1 MCLEIWHALKIQ
13 HSQFFRRRSWTKR
26 WQLRGSR
33 WLKDSHRTSPYSGV
47 PFYFFLAGAPF
58 YLGHRRP
65 RTVSRA
71 WSDLL
76 QGLTWWGWRL
86 EKFLLGKSLLP
97 PRCYPCLRY
106 NRWGQL
112 PQGWSGSS
120 AFSSKAS
127 FIFVLSCQP
136 FQIKILSQC
145 RPKGAELG
153 EGAEKDA
160 GLRHQSCHCW
170 QQGKNEQKK
179 TLCN

>member
-1 MCLEIWHALKIQ
+1 MHWKSNTFTFSGGVHEQKGDSEGAAGDLKTVTEQ
-13 HSQFFRRRSWTKR
+13 VHFQVFF
-26 WQLRGSR
+26 
-33 WLKDSHRTSPYSGV
+33 
-47 PFYFFLAGAPF
+47 AGAPF
-58 YLGHRRP
+58 YLGHSRP

-86 EKFLLGKSLLP
+86 EKFLLGKSPHP

-112 PQGWSGSS
+112 PQGWSEST

-127 FIFVLSCQP
+127 FTFVFCCQQ
-136 FQIKILSQC
+136 FQIISTTTMSTI
-145 RPKGAELG
+145 PKGAELG

-160 GLRHQSCHCW
+160 GLWHQSCHCW

-179 TLCN
+179 TLCI